1 MANEHQST
9 ADEHQSDEGGPAM
22 AKSYCQVV
30 GIVLLALGVIGFMTS
45 SLLGVATTPVH
56 NLIHLVSGAV
66 LAYFGFT
73 GQSVKMGAQVFGVIY
88 TIVGV
93 LGFISAGT
101 LGGLGVSVNGTYNLI
116 YLVVGV
122 AGLYVGFGSQEPA
135 KA

>member
-1 MANEHQST
+1 
-9 ADEHQSDEGGPAM
+9 M

-30 GIVLLALGVIGFMTS
+30 GIVLLLLGVIGFVTPN
-45 SLLGVATTPVH
+45 LLGVATTTIH
-56 NLIHLVSGAV
+56 NLIHLISGAV

-101 LGGLGVSVNGTYNLI
+101 LGGLGVNVNGLYNLI
-116 YLVVGV
+116 HLVVGV
-122 AGLYVGFGSQEPA
+122 AGLYVGFGSQEMA